1 MKLLNLDKVVC
12 LSPHPDDT
20 EFSLAGTALKYYNTT
35 FFINCLTKGGAPG
48 FDSSNEEFERRQEVN
63 EYWRELGVENVQVI
77 HSNCDYLTDKTEPEW
92 INYIEDIFFR
102 KDSFE
107 EGVNTGLMI
116 PTYQDSMFEHR
127 FVSQLGYGLIRS
139 YPISLIEYRTVS
151 TLTEWNPNLIVD
163 ITSEYIR
170 KVDSMKAF
178 KSQNNKSFFSDTS
191 LEQFHTD
198 YRMTRRGIRY
208 CEQFKILEKFV

>member
-20 EFSLAGTALKYYNTT
+20 EFSLAGTALKYYDTT

-92 INYIEDIFFR
+92 INYIEDVFFR

-116 PTYQDSMFEHR
+116 PTYQDSMIEHR

-178 KSQNNKSFFSDTS
+178 KSQNNKSFFSDNS

>member
-1 MKLLNLDKVVC
+1 M
-12 LSPHPDDT
+12 
-20 EFSLAGTALKYYNTT
+20 
-35 FFINCLTKGGAPG
+35 
-48 FDSSNEEFERRQEVN
+48 
-63 EYWRELGVENVQVI
+63 
-77 HSNCDYLTDKTEPEW
+77 
-92 INYIEDIFFR
+92 
-102 KDSFE
+102 
-107 EGVNTGLMI
+107 
-116 PTYQDSMFEHR
+116 
-127 FVSQLGYGLIRS
+127 
-139 YPISLIEYRTVS
+139 S

>member
-20 EFSLAGTALKYYNTT
+20 EFSLAGTALKYYDTT

-63 EYWRELGVENVQVI
+63 EYWKELGVENVLVI

-92 INYIEDIFFR
+92 INYIEDVFFR

-107 EGVNTGLMI
+107 EG
-116 PTYQDSMFEHR
+116 
-127 FVSQLGYGLIRS
+127 
-139 YPISLIEYRTVS
+139 
-151 TLTEWNPNLIVD
+151 
-163 ITSEYIR
+163 
-170 KVDSMKAF
+170 
-178 KSQNNKSFFSDTS
+178 
-191 LEQFHTD
+191 
-198 YRMTRRGIRY
+198 
-208 CEQFKILEKFV
+208 